1 MNKHWDLSKLYS
13 SFDDDKFK
21 RERADLTLLLND
33 LEVWQHKSF
42 KNNKEKAEQFVE
54 KLIDFYQVYTKLNAF
69 SQLTV
74 SIDAGNIKGLKLI
87 EELEN
92 EATRL
97 TGSRVKFQQWL
108 ASLKNLDHLTKSSPL
123 LRDHNFILS
132 ELQEKSIY
140 LLSEAEE
147 IIFSKLKQTGS
158 SAWTRL
164 QQKLT
169 STLMVEVE
177 IEGELK
183 TLPLPE
189 VRNLAFRKE
198 PQVRRKGYE
207 AELEAYQRIEEPVA
221 AALNGIKGEVLIIS
235 EKRGFNHPLDEVL
248 LNSRMERKTLEIML
262 EAIVDFLPCFH
273 EFYKT
278 KAQLLGHKK
287 GLPYYDLFAPMG
299 KVTLEFSLDEAQA
312 YIIDNIS
319 KFSPD
324 MANLYKKAFSEN
336 WIDSEPRKG
345 KRGGAF
351 CANLHSIGESRILSN
366 FTGSFTDMITLAHEL
381 GHAYHGHCLNEESI
395 LNASYPMPLAE
406 TASIFSE
413 TVITNAA
420 LEETGSEEAFAILE
434 GRISHAGQV
443 IVDIYS
449 RYIFETK
456 LFESRKKAS
465 LSVEELKTLMSQ
477 AQKEAYGDA
486 LDHRFLHP
494 YAWLNKPHYY
504 MAGNNYYNFP
514 YAFGLLFGLGIYAL
528 YQERGASFLEDYKKL
543 LAATGKNKIK
553 EVATMAGI
561 DLNSRSFWDQS
572 LAVIKNDLVSFKTKA
587 HQLFN

>member
-1 MNKHWDLSKLYS
+1 MNKHWDLSKLYQ
-13 SFDDDKFK
+13 SFDDDLFQKD
-21 RERADLTLLLND
+21 RAQLTLILKD
-33 LEVWQHKSF
+33 LENWQQKSF
-42 KNNKEKAEQFVE
+42 KNNTEKAEQFVE
-54 KLIDFYQVYTKLNAF
+54 MLIDFYQLYVKLNAF

-74 SIDAGNIKGLKLI
+74 STDADNIKGLKVI

-97 TGSRVKFQQWL
+97 TGPRVKFQQWL
-108 ASLKNLDHLTKSSPL
+108 RSLDSLNNLAEHSPL
-123 LRDHNFILS
+123 LKEHHFTLE
-132 ELQEKSIY
+132 ELLEKSFY

-147 IIFSKLKQTGS
+147 IIISKLKQTGS
-158 SAWTRL
+158 AAWTRL

-169 STLMVEVE
+169 STLMIDVE
-177 IEGELK
+177 IEGEIK

-189 VRNLAFRKE
+189 VRNLAFKKD
-198 PQVRRKGYE
+198 PQIRRNGYE
-207 AELEAYQRIEEPVA
+207 AELNAYQKIEEPVA
-221 AALNGIKGEVLIIS
+221 AALNGIKGEVLTIS
-235 EKRGFNHPLDEVL
+235 EKRGFNHPLDETL
-248 LNSRMERKTLEIML
+248 LNSRMERETLETML
-262 EAIVDFLPCFH
+262 EAMADFLPHFH

-278 KAQLLGHKK
+278 KARLLGHEE

-299 KVTLEFSLDEAQA
+299 KVDLEFSLDEARTF
-312 YIIDNIS
+312 IIDNIG
-319 KFSPD
+319 KFSSE
-324 MANLYKKAFSEN
+324 MAYLYNKAFAED

-351 CANLHSIGESRILSN
+351 CANVHSIGESRILSN

-381 GHAYHGHCLNEESI
+381 GHAYHGYCLNEESI
-395 LNASYPMPLAE
+395 LNSSYPMPLAE

-413 TVITNAA
+413 TVVTNAA
-420 LEETGSEEAFAILE
+420 LEETSPEQAFAILE
-434 GRISHAGQV
+434 SRISHAGQV

-456 LFESRKKAS
+456 LFKSRKNAS

-486 LDHRFLHP
+486 LDHRYLHP

-528 YQERGASFLEDYKKL
+528 YLERGAGFLEDYNKL
-543 LAATGKNKIK
+543 LAATGKNKVK
-553 EVATMAGI
+553 EVATMVGI
-561 DLNSRSFWDQS
+561 DLDSRRFWDQS
-572 LAVIKNDLVSFKTKA
+572 LAVVKKDLASFKDKA
-587 HQLFN
+587 QSNL